1 MSEVKGLLE
10 NVQRSTTSATNMG
23 ATTTPQRLDNSCCVD
38 DCDDDDIFEH
48 MIHRSYTSLQLS
60 NSKKKM

>member
-1 MSEVKGLLE
+1 MKELLE
-10 NVQRSTTSATNMG
+10 NVQRSTTSATTNIG

-38 DCDDDDIFEH
+38 DIDNDDDIFEH
-48 MIHRSYTSLQLS
+48 MIHRSYTTLQNS

>member
-1 MSEVKGLLE
+1 MKGLLE

-23 ATTTPQRLDNSCCVD
+23 ATTTPQRLDDSCCID
-38 DCDDDDIFEH
+38 DNDNEDDIFEH
-48 MIHRSYTSLQLS
+48 MIHRSYTSLQNA